1 MAKTISWLR
10 AQCKSTW
17 ETQRFGDTTNCGQ
30 LLVIDRFTYRNLLR
44 FVNLLDRSFLSWNS
58 VWVSLGYQG
67 LMKSAVTFQLK
78 SKWECQRKK
87 KCEKK
92 NNFITINSFLHCSMK
107 IITQSIFE
115 RAQWKGLRA
124 KCIGKIVSI
133 YNITWYTLVLRR
145 RKGSSPC
152 LQECLLVLR
161 KPPASD
167 R

>member
-1 MAKTISWLR
+1 MAKTISWSR

-58 VWVSLGYQG
+58 VWVWAI
-67 LMKSAVTFQLK
+67 KDWWKVQLPSNLSQNESVRGK
-78 SKWECQRKK
+78 RNVKK
-87 KCEKK
+87 K
-92 NNFITINSFLHCSMK
+92 NFITINSFLHCSLK

-133 YNITWYTLVLRR
+133 YNITWCTLVLRR
-145 RKGSSPC
+145 KKGSSPC